1 MKWSEII
8 AYYEAKIIETSKSKD
23 SKSKF
28 IIASYQKIV
37 NVLKDHLADS
47 LDEDVTEDVIQD
59 LNISDHMK
67 GKLKYFKENP
77 KEVLKFIAKS
87 EDEDSKTSDI
97 KSQLLELLGIGEV
110 KADELISAGL
120 KTIAQL
126 KTKKFQALIP
136 EVTQKMLVHPPDRL
150 IPHDSIKM
158 VEPAILSLCDSK
170 DNCMSTVLVGSYRRR
185 TATSRDIDVMV
196 VSDDEKILEIW
207 LARTRS
213 TFGNDNV
220 IPYAAGPDK
229 LSVLVRFDQIFPT
242 NRTSPTNRASPNK
255 KLGVYK
261 LDVFRAPSDKAHS
274 MMLYATGSKGFNI
287 IMRKKAKEMKML
299 LNQDGLFDRETNKP
313 IPTANEHD
321 IFETLGM
328 DYKEPWER
336 N

>member
-8 AYYEAKIIETSKSKD
+8 AYYEAKSLETSKSKD
-23 SKSKF
+23 AKTKY
-28 IIASYQKIV
+28 IVASYQKIV
-37 NVLKDHLADS
+37 NTLKTDLADS

-77 KEVLKFIAKS
+77 RDVLKFIAKS
-87 EDEDSKTSDI
+87 GEDDSKTPDI
-97 KSQLLELLGIGEV
+97 KSQLLELLGIGDV
-110 KADELISAGL
+110 KADELIAVGL
-120 KTIAQL
+120 KTISQL

-136 EVTQKMLVHPPDRL
+136 EVTQKMLVYPPDRL
-150 IPHDSIKM
+150 IPHESIKA

-170 DNCMSTVLVGSYRRR
+170 DGCLSTVLVGSYRRR
-185 TATSRDIDVMV
+185 TATSRDIDVMI
-196 VSDDEKILEIW
+196 VSDDEKILDTW
-207 LARTRS
+207 LAKARS

-229 LSVLVRFDQIFPT
+229 LSVLIRFDQIFP
-242 NRTSPTNRASPNK
+242 AK

-261 LDVFRAPSDKAHS
+261 LDVFRAPTDKAHS

-328 DYKEPWER
+328 EYKEPWER

>member
-8 AYYEAKIIETSKSKD
+8 AYYEAKVLETSKSKD
-23 SKSKF
+23 AKTKY
-28 IIASYQKIV
+28 IVASYQKII
-37 NVLKDHLADS
+37 NTLKNDLADS
-47 LDEDVTEDVIQD
+47 FDEDVTEDAIQD

-77 KEVLKFIAKS
+77 REVLKFISKS
-87 EDEDSKTSDI
+87 GEDDSKTPDI

-110 KADELISAGL
+110 KADELIAAGL
-120 KTIAQL
+120 KTISQL

-136 EVTQKMLVHPPDRL
+136 EVTQKMLVYPPDRL
-150 IPHDSIKM
+150 IPHESIKI

-196 VSDDEKILEIW
+196 VSDDEKILDAW
-207 LARTRS
+207 LAKARS
-213 TFGNDNV
+213 TYGDDKV
-220 IPYAAGPDK
+220 IPYAAGTDK
-229 LSVLVRFDQIFPT
+229 LSVLVRFDQIFP
-242 NRTSPTNRASPNK
+242 SK

-287 IMRKKAKEMKML
+287 TMRKKAKEMKML

>member
-8 AYYEAKIIETSKSKD
+8 SYYEAKIIETSKSKD
-23 SKSKF
+23 AKSKY
-28 IIASYQKIV
+28 IVASYQKII
-37 NVLKDHLADS
+37 NTLKTDLADS
-47 LDEDVTEDVIQD
+47 LDEDITEDVIQD

-77 KEVLKFIAKS
+77 RDVLKFITKSS
-87 EDEDSKTSDI
+87 EDNDSKTPDI

-110 KADELISAGL
+110 KADELIAAGL
-120 KTIAQL
+120 KTISQL

-136 EVTQKMLVHPPDRL
+136 EVTQKMLVYPPDRL
-150 IPHDSIKM
+150 IPHESIKA

-170 DNCMSTVLVGSYRRR
+170 DGCLSTVLVGSYRRR

-196 VSDDEKILEIW
+196 VSDDEKILDSW
-207 LARTRS
+207 LARARS
-213 TFGNDNV
+213 TFGKDNV

-229 LSVLVRFDQIFPT
+229 LSVLIRFDQIFPT
-242 NRTSPTNRASPNK
+242 NLTSPSK

-313 IPTANEHD
+313 IPTSNEHD
-321 IFETLGM
+321 IFETLNM

>member
-8 AYYEAKIIETSKSKD
+8 AYYEAKVLETSKSKD
-23 SKSKF
+23 AKTKY
-28 IIASYQKIV
+28 IVASYQKIV
-37 NVLKDHLADS
+37 NTLKTDLADS
-47 LDEDVTEDVIQD
+47 IDEDITEDVIQD

-77 KEVLKFIAKS
+77 RDVLKFIAKN
-87 EDEDSKTSDI
+87 EDNDSKTPDI

-110 KADELISAGL
+110 KADELIAAGL
-120 KTIAQL
+120 KTISQL

-136 EVTQKMLVHPPDRL
+136 EVTQKMLVYPPDRL
-150 IPHDSIKM
+150 IPHESIKA

-170 DNCMSTVLVGSYRRR
+170 DGCLSTVLVGSYRRR
-185 TATSRDIDVMV
+185 TATSRDIDVMI
-196 VSDDEKILEIW
+196 VSDDEKILDAW
-207 LARTRS
+207 LAKARS

-229 LSVLVRFDQIFPT
+229 LSVLIRFDQIFPV
-242 NRTSPTNRASPNK
+242 K

-261 LDVFRAPSDKAHS
+261 LDVFRAPTNKAHS